1 MTGSTSP
8 CKAEPGLRPSCP
20 PPAHKPRL
28 AGLAAIPGVYW
39 GASIN
44 RPRPRIDHGTWS
56 SLGENWSSLGQ
67 KLSRT
72 PPPSLLARLRAV
84 PPDEQLRSFLTDL
97 SSGVHAHGHSEASD
111 SAAYAAGLPLEPG
124 AAGHVPQAHVQA
136 LIQEFQR
143 RQRRAS
149 LLVAGCVAAS
159 VVLTAAGIIA
169 LMSMERPKASGS
181 EPGTTKSSAAW
192 HGQHAATARPRLIL
206 ASIIPS
212 SPSEVAVA
220 DPAPAPSTE
229 AAHFAKPQL
238 IQMRTNVPFALA
250 PLLSLRQA
258 RYVLIR
264 GLPNEATL
272 SAGQRNPSGAWLVKE
287 KDMAG
292 LRLTMGGTA
301 GGDYPVEIYAL
312 GATSTPQAR
321 QRLLLRV
328 EEGQTPTTSFE
339 TSSPDSLFDMAL
351 AKTKPGGSPVSP
363 DASPQMADAMRL
375 LVDGDIAG
383 ARLLFEQLA
392 DQGESEAA
400 YELARTFDPEALT
413 ELGVKDVQ
421 ADRKLAV
428 TWYERA
434 SETGNT
440 KAAERLK
447 ILASLGD

>member
-28 AGLAAIPGVYW
+28 ASLAAIPGVYW

-44 RPRPRIDHGTWS
+44 RPHPRIDDGTWS
-56 SLGENWSSLGQ
+56 SRGE
-67 KLSRT
+67 KLSLT

-84 PPDEQLRSFLTDL
+84 PPDPQLRNFLSDL
-97 SSGVHAHGHSEASD
+97 SSGVHAHGNSAAAD
-111 SAAYAAGLPLEPG
+111 YAAYAAGLPLEPG
-124 AAGHVPQAHVQA
+124 ATGHVPQAHVQA
-136 LIQEFQR
+136 LIHEFQR

-159 VVLTAAGIIA
+159 VVLTAAGIVA
-169 LMSMERPKASGS
+169 LMNMERPKASDSGS
-181 EPGTTKSSAAW
+181 GTTKSSVVW
-192 HGQHAATARPRLIL
+192 HGQHAAAAQPRLIL

-212 SPSEVAVA
+212 SAPEAAPVG
-220 DPAPAPSTE
+220 PARAPSTE
-229 AAHFAKPQL
+229 AAHLARPQL
-238 IQMRTNVPFALA
+238 IQMKANVPFALA
-250 PLLSLRQA
+250 PLLSPGQA
-258 RYVLIR
+258 RYLLIR
-264 GLPNEATL
+264 GLPTEATL

-287 KDMAG
+287 KNMAG
-292 LRLTMGGTA
+292 LTLTISGSA

-312 GATSTPQAR
+312 GATSTPQGR

-328 EEGQTPTTSFE
+328 AEGSAPTTSFE
-339 TSSPDSLFDMAL
+339 TSSPGSLFDMAL
-351 AKTKPGGSPVSP
+351 SNAKPAGSPESS

-375 LVDGDIAG
+375 LGDGDIAG

-392 DQGESEAA
+392 DQGDSDAA

-413 ELGVKDVQ
+413 ELGVKAVQ

-434 SETGNT
+434 SETGNA

>member
-20 PPAHKPRL
+20 PPAHKPGL
-28 AGLAAIPGVYW
+28 ASLAAIPGVYW
-39 GASIN
+39 GASTN
-44 RPRPRIDHGTWS
+44 RPRPRIEDGTCTWS
-56 SLGENWSSLGQ
+56 SLGD
-67 KLSRT
+67 KLPLT

-84 PPDEQLRSFLTDL
+84 PPDDQLRSFLSDL

-111 SAAYAAGLPLEPG
+111 SAAYEAGLPLEPG
-124 AAGHVPQAHVQA
+124 ASGHVPQAHVQA
-136 LIQEFQR
+136 LIHEFQR

-159 VVLTAAGIIA
+159 VVLTAAGIMA
-169 LMSMERPKASGS
+169 LMSMEKPKASD
-181 EPGTTKSSAAW
+181 PGPGTKSSVVW
-192 HGQHAATARPRLIL
+192 HGQHAAATAQPRLIL

-212 SPSEVAVA
+212 SPSEVAPA
-220 DPAPAPSTE
+220 DPAPAPSSETMHL
-229 AAHFAKPQL
+229 ARPQL
-238 IQMRTNVPFALA
+238 IQMKANVPFALA

-258 RYVLIR
+258 RYLLIR
-264 GLPNEATL
+264 GLPNEAIL

-292 LRLTMGGTA
+292 LALTMGGTA

-321 QRLLLRV
+321 QRFLLRV
-328 EEGQTPTTSFE
+328 EEGPTPTTSFE
-339 TSSPDSLFDMAL
+339 TSAPDSLFDMAL
-351 AKTKPGGSPVSP
+351 ANAKPAGSP
-363 DASPQMADAMRL
+363 ASPNASAQMADAMRL
-375 LVDGDIAG
+375 LGDGDIAG
-383 ARLLFEQLA
+383 ARLLFQQLA

-400 YELARTFDPEALT
+400 YELARTFDPETLTAL
-413 ELGVKDVQ
+413 GAKNVQ

-434 SETGNT
+434 SETGNA

-447 ILASLGD
+447 ILASLAD

>member
-20 PPAHKPRL
+20 PRAHKPRL
-28 AGLAAIPGVYW
+28 ASLAAIPGVYW
-39 GASIN
+39 GASTN
-44 RPRPRIDHGTWS
+44 HPRPRIDDGTWS
-56 SLGENWSSLGQ
+56 SLGE
-67 KLSRT
+67 KLPLT

-84 PPDEQLRSFLTDL
+84 PPDDQLRHFLSDL
-97 SSGVHAHGHSEASD
+97 SSGVHAHGHSETSD

-136 LIQEFQR
+136 LIHEFQR

-159 VVLTAAGIIA
+159 VVLTAAGIVA
-169 LMSMERPKASGS
+169 LMSMEKPKASDSG
-181 EPGTTKSSAAW
+181 PGTKSSVVW
-192 HGQHAATARPRLIL
+192 HGQHAAAAQPRLIL
-206 ASIIPS
+206 ASVIPS
-212 SPSEVAVA
+212 SSSES
-220 DPAPAPSTE
+220 APAAPSPSTQ
-229 AAHFAKPQL
+229 AAHLARPQL
-238 IQMRTNVPFALA
+238 IQMKANVPLTLA
-250 PLLSLRQA
+250 PLMSLRQA
-258 RYVLIR
+258 RYLLIR

-272 SAGQRNPSGAWLVKE
+272 SAGQRNPSGAWLVKD

-292 LRLTMGGTA
+292 LALTMGGTA

-321 QRLLLRV
+321 QRFLLRV
-328 EEGQTPTTSFE
+328 EEGPTPTTSFE
-339 TSSPDSLFDMAL
+339 TSAPDSLFDMAL
-351 AKTKPGGSPVSP
+351 ANARPAGSP
-363 DASPQMADAMRL
+363 ASPAASAQMADAMRL
-375 LVDGDIAG
+375 LGDGDIAG

-392 DQGESEAA
+392 DRGESEAA

-413 ELGVKDVQ
+413 ALGAKNVQ

-434 SETGNT
+434 SETGNA

>member
-20 PPAHKPRL
+20 PRTHKPRL
-28 AGLAAIPGVYW
+28 ASLAAIPGVYW
-39 GASIN
+39 GASTN
-44 RPRPRIDHGTWS
+44 RPRPRIDDGYWS
-56 SLGENWSSLGQ
+56 SRGE
-67 KLSRT
+67 KLSLT
-72 PPPSLLARLRAV
+72 PPPPSLLARLRAL
-84 PPDEQLRSFLTDL
+84 PPDEQLRNFLSDL
-97 SSGVHAHGHSEASD
+97 GSGVHVRGNSDAGD

-136 LIQEFQR
+136 LIHEFQR

-159 VVLTAAGIIA
+159 VVLTAAGIVA
-169 LMSMERPKASGS
+169 LMSMERPKASDS
-181 EPGTTKSSAAW
+181 EPGATKSSVVW
-192 HGQHAATARPRLIL
+192 HGQHAAAAQPRLIL
-206 ASIIPS
+206 ASVIPPR
-212 SPSEVAVA
+212 PSEAAPA
-220 DPAPAPSTE
+220 DAAPAPSMKT
-229 AAHFAKPQL
+229 AHFARPQL
-238 IQMRTNVPFALA
+238 IQIKANVPLALA

-258 RYVLIR
+258 RYLLIR
-264 GLPNEATL
+264 GLPNGATL
-272 SAGQRNPSGAWLVKE
+272 SAGQRNPSGAWLVKK

-292 LRLTMGGTA
+292 LALTMGGTA
-301 GGDYPVEIYAL
+301 SGDYPVEIYAL

-328 EEGQTPTTSFE
+328 EEGPAATTSFE
-339 TSSPDSLFDMAL
+339 TSAPDSLFDMAL
-351 AKTKPGGSPVSP
+351 ANAKPGGSPVSP

-375 LVDGDIAG
+375 LGDGDIAG

-392 DQGESEAA
+392 DQGESGAA

-413 ELGVKDVQ
+413 ELGAKDVQ

-434 SETGNT
+434 SETGNA

>member
-1 MTGSTSP
+1 M
-8 CKAEPGLRPSCP
+8 
-20 PPAHKPRL
+20 
-28 AGLAAIPGVYW
+28 
-39 GASIN
+39 
-44 RPRPRIDHGTWS
+44 TWS
-56 SLGENWSSLGQ
+56 SREE
-67 KLSRT
+67 KLPRT

-136 LIQEFQR
+136 LIHEFQR

-159 VVLTAAGIIA
+159 VVLTAAGIVA

-181 EPGTTKSSAAW
+181 EPGTTKSSAVW
-192 HGQHAATARPRLIL
+192 HGQHAAAAQPRLIL

-212 SPSEVAVA
+212 SPSEVALSRPGASTVDGGRA
-220 DPAPAPSTE
+220 FRQAPIDPDEGQRAVCAC
-229 AAHFAKPQL
+229 AA
-238 IQMRTNVPFALA
+238 
-250 PLLSLRQA
+250 LLSLRQA

-292 LRLTMGGTA
+292 LSLTMGGTA

-328 EEGQTPTTSFE
+328 EEGPTPTTSFE
-339 TSSPDSLFDMAL
+339 TSSPNALFDMAL
-351 AKTKPGGSPVSP
+351 AKTKPGGSPVAP

-413 ELGVKDVQ
+413 ELGAKDVQ

-434 SETGNT
+434 SETGNA